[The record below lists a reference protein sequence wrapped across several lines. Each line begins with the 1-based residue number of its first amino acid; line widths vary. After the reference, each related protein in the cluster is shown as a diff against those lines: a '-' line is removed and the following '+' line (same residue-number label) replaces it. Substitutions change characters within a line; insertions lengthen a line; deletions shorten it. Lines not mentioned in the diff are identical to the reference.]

1 MFYFTSFEKKIIIHK
16 KYDRNN
22 QLYDIALLRLEKPI
36 DFSRERHLKTI
47 CLAKETDVAKNN
59 YECVATGWGRGN
71 KGKNVHAFSWP
82 LIFSFNS
89 ITGRV
94 VTDVLQKLPQPVHNS
109 TTCQQIW
116 KGVGWPITRNHICI
130 GDLRGGKGV
139 CNGDSGGPIQCRLKN
154 GDWVQFGIASWTIS
168 DCVSRNFAAV
178 FTSVSG
184 YRNWIIETISK
195 NSY

>member
-82 LIFSFNS
+82 LIFPFNS

-184 YRNWIIETISK
+184 YRNWIIETIRK